1 MKDIKAAQAARE
13 AAKIKGY
20 ATGGAVKGDTSDA
33 SSGMARGYARGGG
46 IAMPMDGMPAKSRMD
61 RKGKSSKGGHTSVNV
76 IIAGKGDTAPA
87 GPPVMPMPQLAMVK
101 PPMPPMPP
109 AAGPGGPMPP
119 PGLMPRKDGGR
130 VGMKAGIGS
139 GVGRME
145 LSKIEGKG
153 K

>member
-20 ATGGAVKGDTSDA
+20 ATGGAVKADASDA

-46 IAMPMDGMPAKSRMD
+46 ISMPMDGMPAKSRLD

-76 IIAGKGDTAPA
+76 IIAGKGDAAPA
-87 GPPVMPMPQLAMVK
+87 GPPVMPL
-101 PPMPPMPP
+101 PPPGLVRPPT
-109 AAGPGGPMPP
+109 AGPGGPPVL
-119 PGLMPRKDGGR
+119 PGLMPRQHGGR
-130 VGMKAGIGS
+130 VGMKSGIGS

-153 K
+153 GK